1 MYIGSFDESLY
12 LFIPQ
17 YFGFD
22 EEKSN
27 NVFCEKILNLKNLK
41 ILNIKYAHVFKFAN
55 KLSHIER
62 NSNTKS
68 TYAMQMRKNIMFLK
82 IIQCMHNGFYN
93 RTRNKCFSNN

>member
-1 MYIGSFDESLY
+1 M
-12 LFIPQ
+12 
-17 YFGFD
+17 
-22 EEKSN
+22 
-27 NVFCEKILNLKNLK
+27 
-41 ILNIKYAHVFKFAN
+41 KYAHVFKFAN

-93 RTRNKCFSNN
+93 RTRNKCFSDN